1 MTDRLT
7 PEASVVVV
15 IDLQEKLLGVVPDAT
30 AVIEAV
36 AFLLD
41 VAHLMGV
48 PTPAT
53 EQYPHGLGPTTP
65 DLARRLPDP
74 IAAKTRFSAGDVL
87 EPKFAE
93 YSQHAFVLVGVET
106 HVCVAQTALDL
117 LRRGH
122 RVTIAVDG
130 VGSRRRLDHDTALC
144 RLEAAGATLSTVE
157 AVAFEWLADSTHPQF
172 KAVSQLVRQRA
183 VD

>member
-15 IDLQEKLLGVVPDAT
+15 IDLQEKLLRVVPGAT
-30 AVIEAV
+30 ALTEAV
-36 AFLLD
+36 TLLLD

-48 PTPAT
+48 PTLAT
-53 EQYPHGLGPTTP
+53 EQYPQGLGPTPP
-65 DLARRLPDP
+65 DLARRLPSP
-74 IAAKTRFSAGDVL
+74 IAAKTRFSAGEVL
-87 EPKFAE
+87 EAGFAE
-93 YSQHAFVLVGVET
+93 YSRHTFVLVGVET

-130 VGSRRRLDHDTALC
+130 VGSRRRLDHDTAVR
-144 RLEAAGATLSTVE
+144 RLEVAGATLSTVE
-157 AVAFEWLADSTHPQF
+157 AVAFDWLANSTHPQF